1 MLGYLKASP
10 TDYVLL
16 FKDGEVKR
24 EGAGLSF
31 WYWKPTSTV
40 VLVPLSSQDL
50 PFCFTEVTQDFQQLT
65 VQGQITWRVADPK
78 KLAALMDFTVNGESL
93 HLSDDP
99 EKLQERLVNLTQVL
113 TRDAVAPLTLK
124 GALAAAEGL
133 EQRVL
138 AGLKAH
144 SAVQQLGV
152 EVMALS
158 VTQVRPSPEMARAL
172 EGEAREALQGKS
184 DEAISARRRAVVEQ
198 ERHIKESE
206 LATERMVQDKKREL
220 REAQMAADIAVEEQR
235 KQLVDSKVENDK
247 KSADA
252 QAYALQK
259 TLEPVKALDWK
270 MLSALSGGGGDP
282 RAMIAMAFRELAENA
297 GRIGELNMSPDL
309 LRSLLGPQGAGALPA
324 APGGKNGTSHGR

>member
-1 MLGYLKASP
+1 MFGYLKASP

-31 WYWKPTSTV
+31 WYWKPTSTL
-40 VLVPLSSQDL
+40 VLVPLSSRDL
-50 PFCFTEVTQDFQQLT
+50 PFCFSEVTQDFQQLT
-65 VQGQITWRVADPK
+65 VQGQLTWRVAEPK
-78 KLAALMDFTVNGESL
+78 KLAALMDFTVDGAL
-93 HLSDDP
+93 RHLSEDP
-99 EKLQERLVNLTQVL
+99 EKLEERLVNLTQVL
-113 TRDAVAPLTLK
+113 TRDAVAPLALK

-133 EQRVL
+133 EKKVL
-138 AGLKAH
+138 AGLRAH
-144 SAVQQLGV
+144 SAVQLLGV

-158 VTQVRPSPEMARAL
+158 VTSVRPSPEMARAL
-172 EGEAREALQGKS
+172 EAEAREALQGKS

-235 KQLVDSKVENDK
+235 KQLVDSRVENDK

-252 QAYALQK
+252 QAYALQQ

-309 LRSLLGPQGAGALPA
+309 LRSLLGPQGQTALPA
-324 APGGKNGTSHGR
+324 PPAGKNGTSPGR

>member
-1 MLGYLKASP
+1 MFGYLKAAP

-16 FKDGEVKR
+16 FKNGQVTR
-24 EGAGLSF
+24 EGAGISF
-31 WYWKPTSTV
+31 FHWKPTSTV
-40 VLVPLSSQDL
+40 VMVPLGSSDL
-50 PFCFTEVTQDFQQLT
+50 PFAFAEVTADFQQLT
-65 VQGQITWRVADPK
+65 VQGQLTWRVSEPR
-78 KLAALMDFTVNGESL
+78 KLAALMDFTVTGDL
-93 HLSDDP
+93 VHLSDDP

-113 TRDAVAPLTLK
+113 TRDAVAPLPLK
-124 GALAAAEGL
+124 DALAAAEGL
-133 EQRVL
+133 ERRVL
-138 AGLKAH
+138 AGLRGH
-144 SAVQQLGV
+144 EAVKMLGI
-152 EVMALS
+152 EVMALT

-172 EGEAREALQGKS
+172 EAEAREALQGKS

-198 ERHIKESE
+198 ERLIKESE
-206 LATERMVQDKKREL
+206 LATESMVQQKKREL

-252 QAYALQK
+252 QAYALQA

-309 LRSLLGPQGAGALPA
+309 LGSLLGPGAGPV
-324 APGGKNGTSHGR
+324 PSGGKNGTHR